1 MYHPIP
7 SDSDPDS
14 IVYIM
19 PSSSSYLHPLPR
31 RPLFVIIHFY
41 NPYTALTTLP
51 ILPRGVSIEKTL
63 FATLDRMYVHPLAIP
78 TVNKPLRDCVLAA
91 LAEDRVKFKR

>member
-78 TVNKPLRDCVLAA
+78 TVNKPFRDCVLAA
-91 LAEDRVKFKR
+91 LAVDRVKFKR